1 MVRFLNSLG
10 CCVDFLLPVLD
21 FCVRVQAAVLVLG
34 TLMGAVDLE
43 SAPEHCL
50 VQLKRASRTETDPG
64 KERTGSQRLTFFFFF
79 LLFFLNRICIL
90 YYILLSFI
98 IDNVIYVFLE
108 A

>member
-1 MVRFLNSLG
+1 
-10 CCVDFLLPVLD
+10 
-21 FCVRVQAAVLVLG
+21 
-34 TLMGAVDLE
+34 MGAVDLE

-50 VQLKRASRTETDPG
+50 VQLKRASRTEADPG
-64 KERTGSQRLTFFFFF
+64 KERTGSQRLIFFFF